1 MRRKVDE
8 ERGPRMTDINIIIEL
23 RLNRSKMPWE
33 LFLKYETDGSDHL
46 EETFTESSEFGVFS
60 SQEKIN
66 NKVRKKSRIWIT
78 PGIIKCYMK
87 KMIIIVYLY
96 KSRISKTLINQ

>member
-23 RLNRSKMPWE
+23 RLNRSEMPWE

-46 EETFTESSEFGVFS
+46 EETFTESSEVCFFFFFLAKRR
-60 SQEKIN
+60 Q
-66 NKVRKKSRIWIT
+66 IT
-78 PGIIKCYMK
+78 I
-87 KMIIIVYLY
+87 
-96 KSRISKTLINQ
+96 

>member
-23 RLNRSKMPWE
+23 RLNRSEMPWE

-46 EETFTESSEFGVFS
+46 EETFTESSEVCFFFFP
-60 SQEKIN
+60 SQEKAN
-66 NKVRKKSRIWIT
+66 NNIKKKI
-78 PGIIKCYMK
+78 
-87 KMIIIVYLY
+87 
-96 KSRISKTLINQ
+96 